1 MVPAVKDGALAVF
14 VSYWDIPLDQYF
26 HDPTLKVKSVQ
37 CGKIPLAGRTT
48 AFIAPGDWSSQP
60 HNLLG
65 DLRGHITPAY
75 GFLPT
80 DNAWTVLATAANGN
94 DKPYPYLLAR
104 RYGQGLIVLG
114 GDDIRLFP
122 AKILQNFVGYH
133 EHLQTRPGEKYP

>member
-75 GFLPT
+75 GFVPA
-80 DNAWTVLATAANGN
+80 DAAAWTVLAAAPTGSNSSF
-94 DKPYPYLLAR
+94 PYLLAR
-104 RYGQGLIVLG
+104 RHGKGMLVLG
-114 GDDIRLFP
+114 GDSIPLPP
-122 AKILQNFVGYH
+122 ARMLENLLYYH
-133 EHLQTRPGEKYP
+133 EHSK